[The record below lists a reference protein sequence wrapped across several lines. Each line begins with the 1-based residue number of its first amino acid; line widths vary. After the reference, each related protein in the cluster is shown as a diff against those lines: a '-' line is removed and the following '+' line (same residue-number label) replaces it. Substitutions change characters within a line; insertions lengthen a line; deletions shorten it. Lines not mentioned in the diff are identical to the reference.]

1 MNTIRMGKRVK
12 FATQIDD
19 QVLNELREYVNASGK
34 RISSV
39 VSEAVAEYL
48 DRIRV
53 RPAFREAADEV
64 IADNEELLSRL
75 AK

>member
-1 MNTIRMGKRVK
+1 MNTVDMAKRK

-19 QVLNELREYVNASGK
+19 QVLDELRAYASASGR
-34 RISSV
+34 RIGSV

-48 DRIRV
+48 GRVQV

-64 IADNEELLSRL
+64 IGDNEELLRRL
-75 AK
+75 AR

>member
-1 MNTIRMGKRVK
+1 MGKRVK

-19 QVLNELREYVNASGK
+19 QVLDELREYANTSGR

-53 RPAFREAADEV
+53 RPAFRRAADEV
-64 IADNEELLSRL
+64 IAGNEELLSRL